1 MDQTTEN
8 RTQLI
13 NELDTARE
21 TVTAC
26 GAALRHDLDLSAKF
40 RRGVRAHPWA
50 WFGGAAALGLLL
62 SKIRLTNRKT
72 AVKVE
77 NKQSKAEKP
86 AKAAFALLLLK
97 FGLDVAKP
105 VMLRWIKTK
114 YVDRDR
120 ALRVETNSKLT

>member
-1 MDQTTEN
+1 MDPTTDNCTE
-8 RTQLI
+8 LI

-26 GAALRHDLDLSAKF
+26 GAALRHDLDLGAKF
-40 RRGVRAHPWA
+40 RQGVHAYPWA

-62 SKIRLTNRKT
+62 SKIRLTKRKT

-77 NKQSKAEKP
+77 KRQSKTEKP

-105 VMLRWIKTK
+105 VMLRWIRTK
-114 YVDRDR
+114 YVDRER
-120 ALRVETNSKLT
+120 AVREKTSSELA